1 MNFLKC
7 AILIA
12 VSYCFSVSSN
22 AQFIQVD
29 DTFTAQQL
37 IEDILINSP
46 CANATNFSV
55 SGGNFGSQQS
65 FGYFTN
71 GGSGFPFADG
81 IVLSTGK
88 AVSAV
93 GPNSGILSEGSTSWL
108 GDADLAQAL
117 GVNNTVNATII
128 EFDFLPLT
136 NKISFD
142 YIFSSEQ
149 YLSNPTS
156 NQCRFTDGF
165 AFLLKEAAGTDPY
178 QNLALIPGTSIPVS
192 VNTVRGSGTIC
203 QSANELYFGGFNSS
217 NHPTNFNG
225 QTTIMKAQA
234 TVNPGT
240 LYHIKLVIADQGNNL
255 YDSAI
260 FLGGGSFD
268 VGTNLG
274 PDRLLATNNPIC
286 ANETFDI
293 QTNVSGTNAYKWF
306 KDGVEIPTET
316 NSNLVVS
323 SPGTYS
329 VEITL
334 GGTTC
339 ISTGSIVIEYAA
351 LPALTASIV
360 QCDENQDGT
369 TLFNLTIL
377 NSIITNSDPSF
388 GPIAYYENLFDA
400 QNQFTNNAVVNPSS
414 YLSNTKTIY
423 ASSMNSFGCLAVVT
437 ISLQVSNNSFPNIVD
452 FESCDLDA
460 NVDGFYAFQLSD
472 IDSKVL
478 TGLPSGLTVNY
489 YPSYNDALLQTNI
502 LPASYIN
509 VTQFISRIYAKIL
522 DGTDCYGIQPVD
534 LYVNSNSPPNFEDE
548 EVYLCDNT
556 PLPVA
561 IATNFFSYNWS
572 NGDTNFST
580 EFAAAGE
587 YTVTVT
593 NSDGCEATKKFTAI
607 AGGAPTITSVT
618 VNDFQGD
625 ANSVTVNAVGLG
637 TWEYSLDGI
646 NYQNSATFYNV
657 SSGAYLVYVRDQ
669 YQCGEDTDE
678 IVVLNYP
685 TFFTPNDDTYN
696 DVWKIT
702 NIEYFSNTTIRIYD
716 RFGKLLKQIA
726 PQNGWDGIYNGTKL
740 PSDDYWFVLEGPNG
754 KTITG
759 HFTLKR

>member
-1 MNFLKC
+1 MNFIKC
-7 AILIA
+7 AIFIA
-12 VSYCFSVSSN
+12 VSYCFSISSN
-22 AQFIQVD
+22 AQYIQVN

-37 IEDILINSP
+37 VEDILINSP
-46 CANATNFSV
+46 CANASNFSV

-65 FGYFTN
+65 FGYFSN
-71 GGSGFPFADG
+71 GSSAFPFADG
-81 IVLSTGK
+81 IILSTGK
-88 AVSAV
+88 AVSAA
-93 GPNSGILSEGSTSWL
+93 GPNNGILSEGNTSWL

-117 GVNNTVNATII
+117 DVNNTVNATII

-136 NKISFD
+136 NKISFN

-165 AFLLKEAAGTDPY
+165 AFLLKEAAGANPY
-178 QNLALIPGTSIPVS
+178 QNLAVVPDTSIPVS

-203 QSANELYFGGFNSS
+203 EAANESYFGGFNSS

-234 TVNPGT
+234 TVIPGT

-268 VGTNLG
+268 VGTSLG
-274 PDRLLATNNPIC
+274 PDRLIATNNPIC

-293 QTNVSGTNAYKWF
+293 QTNVSGTNTYKWF
-306 KDGVEIPTET
+306 KDTVEIPTET

-339 ISTGSIVIEYAA
+339 VAKGSIVVEYAA
-351 LPALTASIV
+351 LPTSTASIV

-369 TLFNLTIL
+369 TLFNLTTL
-377 NSIITNSDPSF
+377 NTIITNNDPSF
-388 GPIAYYENLFDA
+388 GPITFYEDLFDA
-400 QNQFTNNAVVNPSS
+400 QNQFINNAIATPSS
-414 YLSNTKTIY
+414 YSSNTKTIY
-423 ASSMNSFGCLAVVT
+423 ASLVNSFGCLAVVT

-478 TGLPSGLTVNY
+478 AGLPSGLTVNY

-502 LPASYIN
+502 LPASYVN
-509 VTQFISRIYAKIL
+509 ATQFISRIYAKIL

-534 LYVNSNSPPNFEDE
+534 LYVNSNSPPNFEE
-548 EVYLCDNT
+548 EEIYICDN
-556 PLPVA
+556 LPSTVS
-561 IATNFFSYNWS
+561 IATSFFSYNWS
-572 NGDTNFST
+572 NGDTDFT
-580 EFAAAGE
+580 TDLTTPGE

-593 NSDGCEATKKFTAI
+593 NSDGCEATKKFLAI
-607 AGGAPTITSVT
+607 ASGAPTISSVDI
-618 VNDFQGD
+618 NDFQGY
-625 ANSVTVNAVGLG
+625 ANRATVNVEGLG

-646 NYQNSATFYNV
+646 NFQSSPTFNNLGPGEYQ
-657 SSGAYLVYVRDQ
+657 LYVRDL
-669 YQCGEDTDE
+669 YNCGDDFYTFF
-678 IVVLNYP
+678 VLDYP
-685 TFFTPNDDTYN
+685 LFFTPNDDTYN
-696 DVWKIT
+696 DVWKID
-702 NIEYFSNTTIRIYD
+702 NLNFYPNAVIRIFD

-726 PQNGWDGIYNGTKL
+726 PENGWDGTYTGIKL
-740 PSDDYWFVLEGPNG
+740 PADDYWFVLELSNER
-754 KTITG
+754 TIKG
-759 HFTLKR
+759 HFSLNR